1 MLNNLA
7 QELSIVQSLA
17 PATDAAGRTGKYVS
31 LKNAV
36 GAWILVQIGQ
46 GDANTV
52 LLSPKQ
58 AEAVAGTNVKVLA
71 NAVPIWVNSDTAN
84 TANFTRATDAVNYT
98 TTAAVTPKAV
108 LFQIPP
114 DLLDGVNGFDCL
126 TIVTGASNVG
136 NITASTILVD
146 NKYKGEPPVSVIVD

>member
-7 QELSIVQSLA
+7 SELSIVQSLA

-36 GAWILVQIGQ
+36 GAWILVQVNQ

-52 LLSPKQ
+52 LISPKQ

-71 NAVPIWVNSDTAN
+71 NAVQIWVNSDTAN
-84 TANFTRATDAVNYT
+84 TANFTRQTDAVNYT
-98 TTAAVTPKAV
+98 TTAATTPKAV
-108 LFQIPP
+108 LFKVAPNA
-114 DLLDGVNGFDCL
+114 LDSVNGFDCL
-126 TIVTGASNVG
+126 TVVTGASNVG
-136 NITASTILVD
+136 NITSSVIMID
-146 NKYKGEPPVSVIVD
+146 NKYKGEPPVSVIAD